1 MRPSL
6 DLSWWIH
13 LLYPSCAGR
22 SLSIHPCCLC
32 LYLEHVCMQPWF
44 DLLLCLFLPSVGCV
58 AASLLL
64 PLFVAGPPFSLP
76 GGIGC
81 KRVSLI
87 YIGGASFPRVACED
101 GSLPR
106 PVAGVVEIA
115 RCLSMSLLRHIV
127 VFRSQ
132 RFVTHPFGWRLPAFA
147 AGACGADPRGQR
159 VRRQ

>member
-1 MRPSL
+1 MVDPSVVPLLRWSEPFYPSL
-6 DLSWWIH
+6 LPVFVSRACVYAA
-13 LLYPSCAGR
+13 LVR
-22 SLSIHPCCLC
+22 S
-32 LYLEHVCMQPWF
+32 V
-44 DLLLCLFLPSVGCV
+44 LCLFLPSVVCV

-132 RFVTHPFGWRLPAFA
+132 SFVTHPFGWRLPAFA
-147 AGACGADPRGQR
+147 AGARGADPRGQR